1 MEGGFVISKDRKS
14 ALAGSARVLAAAM
27 ATVAIALSPV
37 AAQAAA
43 ADPAQARVEAFDN
56 ALLAAMKSGS
66 AAGVKAR
73 DRDLTP
79 AVESAF
85 DIPTM
90 TRYAVGPSWSTMT
103 EAQHAELSRA
113 FQRYTTANYAK
124 NFDSYS
130 GQKFVIQGV
139 TARGTDKIV
148 QAQLTS
154 PHGSTN
160 NLIYRLHETPDGW
173 KIIDVY
179 YNGISQLT
187 TRRSDFAG
195 PVASGGASGLLSHL
209 EELTAK
215 LLA

>member
-1 MEGGFVISKDRKS
+1 MERGFVISTGRKS
-14 ALAGSARVLAAAM
+14 VSAGAARGVAAAM
-27 ATVAIALSPV
+27 AAAAIALGAV
-37 AAQAAA
+37 AAA
-43 ADPAQARVEAFDN
+43 APADPAAARVEAFDN

-66 AAGVKAR
+66 AGVKAR

-90 TRYAVGPSWSTMT
+90 TRFAVGPSWASMT

-113 FQRYTTANYAK
+113 FERYTTANYAHS
-124 NFDSYS
+124 FDSYS

-139 TARGTDKIV
+139 TTRGTDKIV
-148 QAQLTS
+148 QAQLAS

-160 NLIYRLHETPDGW
+160 ALIYRLHETPEGW

-187 TRRSDFAG
+187 TRRADFAA

-209 EELTAK
+209 EALTAK

>member
-1 MEGGFVISKDRKS
+1 MELGVVNSKDRKS
-14 ALAGSARVLAAAM
+14 VSAGSARGLAAAM
-27 ATVAIALSPV
+27 AAVAIALSPV
-37 AAQAAA
+37 AAAAAA

-66 AAGVKAR
+66 AGVKAR

-90 TRYAVGPSWSTMT
+90 TRFAVGPPWASMT

-113 FQRYTTANYAK
+113 FARYTTANYAK

-139 TARGTDKIV
+139 TSRGTDKIV

>member
-1 MEGGFVISKDRKS
+1 MERGFVIPTDRKS
-14 ALAGSARVLAAAM
+14 ASAGLARSVAAAV
-27 ATVAIALSPV
+27 AAAAIALGSV
-37 AAQAAA
+37 ATAAP
-43 ADPAQARVEAFDN
+43 ADPAAARVEAFDN

-79 AVESAF
+79 AVQGAF

-90 TRYAVGPSWSTMT
+90 TRFAVGPPWASMT
-103 EAQHAELSRA
+103 EAQRADLSRA
-113 FQRYTTANYAK
+113 FERYTTANYAH

-139 TARGTDKIV
+139 TTRGTDKIV

-160 NLIYRLHETPDGW
+160 NLIYRLHETPEGW

-195 PVASGGASGLLSHL
+195 PLASGGAAGLLSHL
-209 EELTAK
+209 DALTAK